1 MGKNVTS
8 AENVVAHRVLM
19 VVAAVAA
26 AVAVAASFS
35 WALPCAGVL
44 ELANG
49 NAVPMRCAWTQ
60 RAVVL
65 LGAVL
70 VCAAIGAAVTG
81 KGGSWAVGLLAVAM
95 IAVTFDTVA
104 GIGVCKSEMA
114 CWTMAAWVRG
124 CAAVA
129 LVAAAASAVAP
140 LTRKQVR

>member
-1 MGKNVTS
+1 MEKNAVSEKNV
-8 AENVVAHRVLM
+8 VVHRALM

-26 AVAVAASFS
+26 VVAVAASFS
-35 WALPCAGVL
+35 WAPPCEGVL

-65 LGAVL
+65 LGTVL
-70 VCAAIGAAVTG
+70 TCAAIGAIAAG
-81 KGGSWAVGLLAVAM
+81 KGGSWAVSLLAVAM

-129 LVAAAASAVAP
+129 LVAAVASAVAP
-140 LTRKQVR
+140 LARKQVR